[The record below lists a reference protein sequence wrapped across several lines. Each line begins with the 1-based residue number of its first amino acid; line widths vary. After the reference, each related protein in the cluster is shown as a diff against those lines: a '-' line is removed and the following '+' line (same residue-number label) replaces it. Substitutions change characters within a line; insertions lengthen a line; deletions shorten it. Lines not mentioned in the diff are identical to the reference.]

1 MRLKNCMR
9 GPSLNARTAHFHVLA
24 HALPHSSELELQLI
38 CQCVRLHTQEAQ
50 QQASDPRFRVREQR
64 A

>member
-1 MRLKNCMR
+1 M
-9 GPSLNARTAHFHVLA
+9 NARTAHFHVLA